1 MGGGYRELWKPGT
14 EEKKKNEPCV
24 MSKEESDM
32 TSAWRILWR
41 LVWGRK
47 NEFPSTPK
55 FLTGVIKDR
64 GANKKVKRTII
75 NVYTW
80 EMGFPGGA
88 LVKTPSAN
96 ARDTGLIPGS
106 ERSPG
111 GGNGTP
117 VFLPGKSHRQRSLV
131 GYHPRCSEESD
142 TAEHDILIGR
152 GKDSRPLAAAA
163 KSLQSCLMLCD

>member
-1 MGGGYRELWKPGT
+1 M
-14 EEKKKNEPCV
+14 
-24 MSKEESDM
+24 
-32 TSAWRILWR
+32 
-41 LVWGRK
+41 
-47 NEFPSTPK
+47 
-55 FLTGVIKDR
+55 TGVIKDR

-117 VFLPGKSHRQRSLV
+117 VFLPGKSHGQRSLAV
-131 GYHPRCSEESD
+131 HGVSESHTTVHSTLEE
-142 TAEHDILIGR
+142 EHH
-152 GKDSRPLAAAA
+152 
-163 KSLQSCLMLCD
+163 